1 MRANHRVSVDAGA
14 RKADPSP
21 ASSALEMFSS
31 LNSAPLGM
39 DQVRERDPSGAY
51 SDATR
56 TRLFEILVGD
66 CRDPRGVGS
75 RRPSRGAIGS
85 ASSLLAN
92 ETNFH
97 RTPLGRRVTR
107 TNERASAACTR
118 ASASSHIRTRSSRR
132 PVGIASR
139 VEARRRGIRGA
150 SPHRVGTR
158 FVVAAGTTDRK
169 TVDVS
174 AHRASATRSWCPR
187 RRRRSA

>member
-14 RKADPSP
+14 RKAAPSP

-31 LNSAPLGM
+31 LNSAPRGI

-56 TRLFEILVGD
+56 TRLFKILVGD

-107 TNERASAACTR
+107 INERASAACTR

-132 PVGIASR
+132 PVGTASR
-139 VEARRRGIRGA
+139 VEARRRGT
-150 SPHRVGTR
+150 PHRVGTR

-174 AHRASATRSWCPR
+174 AHRASATRSWCPH

>member
-14 RKADPSP
+14 RKAAPSP

-31 LNSAPLGM
+31 LNSAPRGM

-56 TRLFEILVGD
+56 ALLFETLVGD

-132 PVGIASR
+132 PVGTASR
-139 VEARRRGIRGA
+139 VEARRRGIRGPPHA
-150 SPHRVGTR
+150 SPHL
-158 FVVAAGTTDRK
+158 VVAAGTTDRK